1 MTLQEVP
8 LLFLCTEHQCKCNSY
23 HRITHIINFWYYFSV
38 IALNST
44 RLKRVIQMRKA
55 ERFMVLINDDNI
67 LTLNRTTFKKVIQ
80 MRSTESFSGFPY
92 AIALYNCILYTW
104 YGSPLISNGW
114 ENIVVMVVNA
124 VGFVLECCFICIYL
138 TFAPPKPKVLS
149 CHIYLLQIVLRFH
162 KAYFCQSTWHRSL
175 ESFDSSKSVNVQW
188 IFLAEENGRNGYRR
202 VDGVRNYCNNFL
214 FGCPWSQQKEGRCRN
229 CRISGNCHSLRFS
242 TICNCKLYTALALYN
257 GASIV

>member
-55 ERFMVLINDDNI
+55 ERLMVLINDDNI

-124 VGFVLECCFICIYL
+124 VGFLLECCFICIYL
-138 TFAPPKPKVLS
+138 TFAPPKPRVLS
-149 CHIYLLQIVLRFH
+149 CHIYLLQRVLRSH

-175 ESFDSSKSVNVQW
+175 V
-188 IFLAEENGRNGYRR
+188 
-202 VDGVRNYCNNFL
+202 
-214 FGCPWSQQKEGRCRN
+214 
-229 CRISGNCHSLRFS
+229 
-242 TICNCKLYTALALYN
+242 
-257 GASIV
+257 